1 MVAPVDLAGD
11 GASNNDT
18 RSKVH
23 RRLNQFLMLPL
34 QSRIRNLETIEHSN
48 DIGLQIWTRGEDTD
62 LVLLPPEPLRQAC
75 RGLRACGQP
84 HLITRRTFPALLMT
98 RFPGELVNPRR
109 RPPPGT
115 SATAATSAQS
125 RVRSTALARGLGP
138 ALVSAAAEEDRV
150 GGAELL
156 SDQLAQLIVA

>member
-1 MVAPVDLAGD
+1 VPGP
-11 GASNNDT
+11 AS
-18 RSKVH
+18 
-23 RRLNQFLMLPL
+23 
-34 QSRIRNLETIEHSN
+34 
-48 DIGLQIWTRGEDTD
+48 
-62 LVLLPPEPLRQAC
+62 
-75 RGLRACGQP
+75 LRAAAFDKTADHSG
-84 HLITRRTFPALLMT
+84 ILMT

-115 SATAATSAQS
+115 SATTATSAQS

-138 ALVSAAAEEDRV
+138 ALVSAAAEDDRV